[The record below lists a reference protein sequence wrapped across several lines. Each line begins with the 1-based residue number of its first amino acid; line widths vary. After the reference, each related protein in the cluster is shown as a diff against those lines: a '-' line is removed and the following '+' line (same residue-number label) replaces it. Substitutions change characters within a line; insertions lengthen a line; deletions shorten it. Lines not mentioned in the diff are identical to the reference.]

1 MYHTNPLIEKI
12 WVGQGSSLILFTG
25 STSSLEPESQQLE
38 AAAAAAGG
46 GKKSK
51 LRRKK
56 NWEEQTINTI
66 KGDESNKKINIW
78 QEKKVDKKIPKI
90 NSLDSMNILQYS
102 MGPWLFPMSEHS
114 NELNILSQLSVYSL
128 LHLRI
133 YNRSVWPSDESIC
146 IFHTYECV

>member
-38 AAAAAAGG
+38 AAAAGG

-51 LRRKK
+51 LSRKK

-78 QEKKVDKKIPKI
+78 QEKKVDKKISKI

-102 MGPWLFPMSEHS
+102 IGPWFK
-114 NELNILSQLSVYSL
+114 
-128 LHLRI
+128 
-133 YNRSVWPSDESIC
+133 
-146 IFHTYECV
+146 